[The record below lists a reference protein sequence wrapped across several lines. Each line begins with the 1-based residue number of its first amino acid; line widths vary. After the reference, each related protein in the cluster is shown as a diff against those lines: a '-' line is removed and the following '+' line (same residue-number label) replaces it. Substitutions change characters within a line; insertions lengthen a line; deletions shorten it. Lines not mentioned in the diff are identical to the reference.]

1 MNFKMISVG
10 ILTLILLASG
20 VSAISFKPIKLT
32 DLQEF
37 TTIQKE
43 NLYRDRFEIREIPIR
58 IESIERFIQIHNK
71 DMENADKVVIISR
84 VVKPISRELIS
95 NDLMRMNRLFIKK
108 FADKLVNE
116 STNDTLHQRIESYK
130 QHLEEKKSIRL
141 NINKFH
147 IRELF
152 LKKIDRKS
160 FINQLWNS

>member
-43 NLYRDRFEIREIPIR
+43 NLYRDRFEIGEIPVR
-58 IESIERFIQIHNK
+58 IESIERFVQIHNK

-95 NDLMRMNRLFIKK
+95 NDLMRMNRLFIKR

-116 STNDTLHQRIESYK
+116 SINDTLHQRIESYK
-130 QHLEEKKSIRL
+130 QHLEEKRPIRL
-141 NINKFH
+141 IINKFH

>member
-1 MNFKMISVG
+1 MNFRKISLVG
-10 ILTLILLASG
+10 IMLFLVLTTSAS
-20 VSAISFKPIKLT
+20 AFRQPIRLS
-32 DLQEF
+32 DLSEF
-37 TTIQKE
+37 NSIQKE
-43 NLYRDRFEIREIPIR
+43 SLYRDRFDIRDIPVR
-58 IESIERFIQIHNK
+58 VESIERFIQIHNK

-95 NDLMRMNRLFIKK
+95 NDLMRMNRLFIKR

-116 STNDTLHQRIESYK
+116 SINDTLHQRIESYK

-152 LKKIDRKS
+152 LKKIERKT
-160 FINQLWNS
+160 FNSQIRNS